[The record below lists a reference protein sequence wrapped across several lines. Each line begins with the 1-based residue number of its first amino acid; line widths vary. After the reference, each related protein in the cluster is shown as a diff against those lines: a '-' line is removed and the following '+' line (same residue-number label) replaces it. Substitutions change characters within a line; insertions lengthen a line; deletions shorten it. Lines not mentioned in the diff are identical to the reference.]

1 MEFSVASSFAAQ
13 TYSDTSDWNFPRR
26 QQCGIVVGAVQDQGV
41 QTYLSQENCL
51 PFKIVPL
58 WKWSNSQGFL
68 KVTATPFQ
76 LLPGQQAPPKQGLMQ
91 DFRSFL
97 PQPEAHM

>member
-41 QTYLSQENCL
+41 QTGSGICSVQHREKQEWEKASVM
-51 PFKIVPL
+51 KI
-58 WKWSNSQGFL
+58 S
-68 KVTATPFQ
+68 
-76 LLPGQQAPPKQGLMQ
+76 
-91 DFRSFL
+91 
-97 PQPEAHM
+97 